1 MYKHI
6 IATLMCVMML
16 SSWVYA
22 EEHNAQQALPG
33 PPEQPPQVFKPA
45 KPETPVFPKP
55 TFRVQV
61 RPHGTIFQVNKRL
74 TCNDTDVVEN
84 AIKNIYKEVPLTL
97 GLVRNQMGV
106 AKMVTILYVNPKTKA
121 YTIVEHA
128 INGISCIITSGQE
141 FSYKYN
147 YDIFDQGSRVN

>member
-6 IATLMCVMML
+6 IAILLCVIMF

-22 EEHNAQQALPG
+22 EEHNIQRVPLG
-33 PPEQPPQVFKPA
+33 PPEQPPQVSKPV
-45 KPETPVFPKP
+45 KPETPAFPKP
-55 TFRVQV
+55 MFRVQA

-74 TCNDTDVVEN
+74 ECNDTDVMEN
-84 AIKNIYKEVPLTL
+84 AIENIYKEIPLTF
-97 GLVRNQMGV
+97 GLVRNRMG
-106 AKMVTILYVNPKTKA
+106 AATMITILYVNPKTKA

-128 INGISCIITSGQE
+128 SSGVSCIITSGQE